1 MLEEIK
7 NIICDYAIIDPNDI
21 TESSKLRYE
30 LELNSLDLV
39 NISVDLERKFG
50 VSFETK
56 KFLALKTV
64 GDIINYI
71 KSLES

>member
-7 NIICDYAIIDPNDI
+7 NTICDYVIIDPEEINED
-21 TESSKLRYE
+21 SKLRYE

-39 NISVDLERKFG
+39 NISVDLESKFG
-50 VSFETK
+50 VSLDTK

-64 GDIINYI
+64 GDIMSYI
-71 KSLES
+71 EALKA

>member
-7 NIICDYAIIDPNDI
+7 NIICEYAIIDPEDI
-21 TESSKLRYE
+21 NEDSKLRYE

-39 NISVDLERKFG
+39 NISVELENKLG

-64 GDIINYI
+64 GDIISYI
-71 KSLES
+71 EALKA

>member
-7 NIICDYAIIDPNDI
+7 STICDYVIIDPEEINED
-21 TESSKLRYE
+21 SKLRYE

-39 NISVDLERKFG
+39 NISVDLESKFG
-50 VSFETK
+50 VSLDTK

-64 GDIINYI
+64 GDIMSYI
-71 KSLES
+71 EALKA

>member
-7 NIICDYAIIDPNDI
+7 NTICDYAIIDPEEINED
-21 TESSKLRYE
+21 SKLRYE

-39 NISVDLERKFG
+39 NISVDLESKFG
-50 VSFETK
+50 ISFETK

-64 GDIINYI
+64 GDIISYI
-71 KSLES
+71 ESLKA